1 MSEVRL
7 QVKNLCK
14 SFGITKAVQNV
25 SFNVNKGE
33 VHALIGENGS
43 GKSTLTNM
51 LTGIYSIGSGTFIL
65 DGKEIHPKNQVEANN
80 EGVSIIVQ
88 ELGTLSGLTVA
99 ENIFLG
105 HEEQFVHFGIKN
117 TKAMNRKATELLK
130 KYGFDR
136 IKASDIIDNYNF
148 EDRKLVEIVKAT
160 YFDPKIVVVDETTTA
175 LSQEGRDELYKHM
188 DRIRNSGNS
197 VIFISHD
204 LPEVLEKSDTIT
216 ILRDGIYIDTVKSA
230 DVTEDD
236 LKRLMVGREVTGDYY
251 RADYGEKVSDE
262 VVLSVKNVTV
272 PGIISDISFDLH
284 KGEMLGFGGLSES
297 GMHEVGKAIF
307 GASYDREGTVTLAD
321 GTQINDI
328 PTAIKHSIAY
338 TSKDRDNE
346 SVVMNQS
353 IGDNICLPSLDELHE
368 VGKAIFGASY
378 DREGTVTLAD
388 GTQINDI
395 PTAIKHSIAYTSK
408 DRDNESVV
416 MNQSIGD
423 NICLPSLDEL
433 SNKAHFI
440 SDKKKKKFANKYAKQ
455 MSVKMVNTDQ
465 FVSDLSGGNKQ
476 KVVLARWIGKD
487 SDIIV
492 LDSPTRGID
501 IKVKQ
506 DIYQLMNQMRKE
518 GKSIIMISEELMEL
532 IGMCDRIIIMK
543 DGKINGELERNQD
556 LNENSLITM
565 MV

>member
-1 MSEVRL
+1 MSEIRL
-7 QVKNLCK
+7 EVKNLCK

-25 SFNVNKGE
+25 SFSINKGE

-51 LTGIYSIGSGTFIL
+51 LTGIYSIESGTFVL
-65 DGKEIHPKNQVEANN
+65 DGEEIHPKNQVDANN
-80 EGVSIIVQ
+80 HGVSIIVQ

-105 HEEQFVHFGIKN
+105 HEDRFVKLGIKN
-117 TKAMNRKATELLK
+117 TKQMIKEANELLHR
-130 KYGFDR
+130 YGFDR
-136 IKASDIIDNYNF
+136 IKAHRMIDDYNF

-160 YFDPKIVVVDETTTA
+160 YFDPKIVVIDETTTA
-175 LSQEGRDELYKHM
+175 LSQEGRNELYKVM
-188 DRIRNSGNS
+188 NKIRNSGNT

-204 LPEVLEKSDTIT
+204 LQEVLEMSDTIT
-216 ILRDGIYIDTVKSA
+216 ILRDGVYIDTVKSK
-230 DVTEDD
+230 DVTEED

-251 RADYGEKVSDE
+251 RSDYGSVVSDE
-262 VVLSVKNVTV
+262 VVLSVNNVSV
-272 PGIISDISFDLH
+272 PGLLSDLHFDLH
-284 KGEMLGFGGLSES
+284 KGEILGFGGLSES

-307 GASYDREGTVTLAD
+307 GASYDRQGSVKLSD
-321 GTQINDI
+321 GTEINDI
-328 PTAIKHSIAY
+328 PTAIRHSIAY

-346 SVVMNQS
+346 SVVLNQS
-353 IGDNICLPSLDELHE
+353 I
-368 VGKAIFGASY
+368 
-378 DREGTVTLAD
+378 
-388 GTQINDI
+388 
-395 PTAIKHSIAYTSK
+395 
-408 DRDNESVV
+408 
-416 MNQSIGD
+416 MD

-433 SNKAHFI
+433 SDKRHML
-440 SDKKKKKFANKYAKQ
+440 SDKKLRAFADKFAKE
-455 MSVKMVNTDQ
+455 MSVKMVDVDQ

-487 SDIIV
+487 SDIVV

-506 DIYQLMNQMRKE
+506 DIYQLMDRMRKS

-543 DGKINGELERNQD
+543 DGMISGEIERNETLD
-556 LNENSLITM
+556 ENNLITM

>member
-1 MSEVRL
+1 MSEIRL
-7 QVKNLCK
+7 QVQNLCK

-25 SFNVNKGE
+25 SFNINKGE

-51 LTGIYSIGSGTFIL
+51 LTGIYTIGSGKFIL
-65 DGKEIHPKNQVEANN
+65 DGKEVHPKNQVEANL
-80 EGVSIIVQ
+80 EGISIIVQ

-105 HEEQFVHFGIKN
+105 HEDQFVKHGIKN
-117 TKAMNRKATELLK
+117 REAINRKANELLQQ
-130 KYGFDR
+130 YGFKH
-136 IKASDIIDNYNF
+136 IKAEHQSDEYNF

-160 YFDPKIVVVDETTTA
+160 YFHPKIVVIDETTTA
-175 LSQEGRDELYKHM
+175 LSQEGREELYKHM
-188 DRIRNSGNS
+188 DRIRKEGNT

-204 LPEVLEKSDTIT
+204 LPEILDKSDTIT
-216 ILRDGIYIDTVKSA
+216 IMRDGVYIDTVKSA

-251 RADYGEKVSDE
+251 RPDYGEKVSDE
-262 VVLSVKNVTV
+262 VVLSVRNVSV
-272 PGIISDISFDLH
+272 PNVLEDVSFDLH
-284 KGEMLGFGGLSES
+284 KGEILGFGGLSES
-297 GMHEVGKAIF
+297 GMHEIGKAIF
-307 GASYDREGTVTLAD
+307 GASYDRTGTVTLAD
-321 GTQINDI
+321 GTEINDI

-346 SVVMNQS
+346 SIIMNQS
-353 IGDNICLPSLDELHE
+353 IGDNITLPSLDDLA
-368 VGKAIFGASY
+368 GKCK
-378 DREGTVTLAD
+378 L
-388 GTQINDI
+388 
-395 PTAIKHSIAYTSK
+395 
-408 DRDNESVV
+408 
-416 MNQSIGD
+416 
-423 NICLPSLDEL
+423 L
-433 SNKAHFI
+433 
-440 SDKKKKKFANKYAKQ
+440 SDKKLSDFANKFAAQ
-455 MSVKMVNTDQ
+455 MSVKMQNIDQ

-487 SDIIV
+487 SDILV

-506 DIYQLMNQMRKE
+506 DIYQLMDTMRKHN
-518 GKSIIMISEELMEL
+518 KSIIMISEELMEL

-543 DGKINGELERNQD
+543 DGKLNGELPRSRD
-556 LNENSLITM
+556 LDENLLISK